1 MRYEFANAEEIRKTA
16 RVFGIIGILRYP
28 LPYKDRA
35 SFRQEGLKRRSPSD
49 YASISFRREAL
60 SQY

>member
-49 YASISFRREAL
+49 YASISFRL
-60 SQY
+60 